1 MSDYIERVAAMA
13 AIRDLYPGRPWL
25 KRNFEWWGQKNKAYI
40 ECERAVQ
47 SLPAADVAPVRH
59 GRWERV
65 DYGNGLY
72 NYHCSSCRHIPRGN
86 IRSNYCPNCGA
97 KMDGGET

>member
-1 MSDYIERVAAMA
+1 MKEYIDKTALMKKVHTGMNIIEVMQ
-13 AIRDLYPGRPWL
+13 AIID
-25 KRNFEWWGQKNKAYI
+25 A
-40 ECERAVQ
+40 
-47 SLPAADVAPVRH
+47 PAADVVEVRH

-72 NYHCSSCRHIPRGN
+72 NYHCSSCRHIPREN

-97 KMDGGET
+97 KMDGGADDAAD

>member
-1 MSDYIERVAAMA
+1 MAEKEYIEREA
-13 AIRDLYPGRPWL
+13 AIELCRKHSEATFNLTGEPVLIIKPDYVSVLRS
-25 KRNFEWWGQKNKAYI
+25 I
-40 ECERAVQ
+40 
-47 SLPAADVAPVRH
+47 PAADVVEVRH

-72 NYHCSSCRHIPRGN
+72 NYHCSSCRHIPREN

-97 KMDGGET
+97 DMRAEEGE